1 MRRLPAARGMI
12 RIHAARVPFTEVVMR
27 RLFAMFVMIGA
38 VLTAPPATARP
49 SEVARLL
56 PGAER
61 VGAARFQVLTLPVFD
76 AELWAVA
83 GDFSWDRSFALS
95 LTYRRAISGESL
107 ARRSVEEIARRQGV
121 SRAALAP
128 LEERFDACFAD
139 VRAGDRITG
148 VSTGADTARFFKNE
162 RELCA
167 IEWPG
172 LRRAFFG
179 VWLDGQGARRSFSQ
193 QLRGDS

>member
-1 MRRLPAARGMI
+1 MRRL
-12 RIHAARVPFTEVVMR
+12 
-27 RLFAMFVMIGA
+27 LAMFVMVGA
-38 VLTAPPATARP
+38 VLAASPALARP
-49 SEVARLL
+49 TEVARLL

-61 VGAARFQVLTLPVFD
+61 VGAARFHVLAQPVFD
-76 AELWAVA
+76 AELWAEA
-83 GDFSWDRSFALS
+83 GDFSWNRSFALS

-107 ARRSVEEIARRQGV
+107 ARRSVDEIARRQGV
-121 SRAALAP
+121 SRSALAP
-128 LEERFDACFAD
+128 LEQRFDACFAD

-179 VWLDGQGARRSFSQ
+179 VWLDGQGARRNFSER
-193 QLRGDS
+193 LRGEG